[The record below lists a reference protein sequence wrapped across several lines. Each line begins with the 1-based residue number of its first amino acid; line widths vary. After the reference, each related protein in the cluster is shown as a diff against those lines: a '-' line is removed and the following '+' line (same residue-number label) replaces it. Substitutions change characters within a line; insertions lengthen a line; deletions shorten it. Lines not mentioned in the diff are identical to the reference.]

1 MTNEK
6 QRNEKGRKEISNSEY
21 PMLNVEV
28 KAEEVESISSLF
40 AFGLRLLALGCIC
53 LQLAACSVK
62 LTADLYSP

>member
-53 LQLAACSVK
+53 LQLAA
-62 LTADLYSP
+62 